1 MSEQAKAGAAAIAES
16 LWKALGAGD
25 WDVARAMLHEDFVQ
39 EWPQSGERIVGR
51 DDALEIDRNFPGGLP
66 AMTFRRTVADGDL
79 AIVETELRYAD
90 GSTYHGVSVI
100 EVRDGKVARETDY
113 FAEPFRAP
121 EWRSA
126 WVQRM

>member
-1 MSEQAKAGAAAIAES
+1 MSQRAGAGAIAES

-25 WDVARAMLHEDFVQ
+25 WDTAGSLVHDDFVQ

-51 DDALEIDRNFPGGLP
+51 ENALEINRNFPGGMP
-66 AMTFRRTVADGDL
+66 RMSFRRTVADGEL
-79 AIVETELRYAD
+79 AVVESELRYAD
-90 GSTYHGVSVI
+90 GSTYRGVAVI
-100 EVRDGKVARETDY
+100 EVRDGKVLKETDY